1 MNRRP
6 VLALTLASLSAAS
19 LAAALTALPAAADPL
34 PGTSGLSALRQAT
47 VERADAAL
55 NSPRAFKV
63 AGSETVHQSVVKP
76 AQNRNVL
83 ELAGSNDNRTVFNH
97 YNGNSWCGS
106 FVAAMWTGKTMPD
119 PAAYPRI
126 PTSYESSQAWR
137 TDPRVAGRFHA
148 YSGATQTLPKPGDVL
163 VWSDDGSS
171 WAGHVG
177 LVVKVTA
184 STRTV
189 LTVEGNVD
197 GDEIARKSYT
207 WHTGG
212 PLRAGKTFRG
222 YTSRE

>member
-1 MNRRP
+1 VQHRP
-6 VLALTLASLSAAS
+6 VLALSAAS
-19 LAAALTALPAAADPL
+19 LLTALVALPAAADPL
-34 PGTSGLSALRQAT
+34 PPTSGLSGLRQAT
-47 VERADAAL
+47 VDRADAAL
-55 NSPRAFKV
+55 NTPRAFKV
-63 AGSETVHQSVVKP
+63 AGSETVHQSTVRP

-83 ELAGSNDNRTVFNH
+83 ERAGSNANRNVYNR

-106 FVAAMWTGKTMPD
+106 FIAAMWTGRTMPD
-119 PAAYPRI
+119 PASFPRI

-137 TDPRVAGRFHA
+137 TDPRVADRFHA
-148 YSGATQTLPKPGDVL
+148 YRGPGQTLPKPGDVL
-163 VWSDDGSS
+163 VWSDDGST

-184 STRTV
+184 STRTI

-207 WHTGG
+207 WGTGG
-212 PLRAGKTFRG
+212 PLRPGKTFRG

>member
-1 MNRRP
+1 MHHRP
-6 VLALTLASLSAAS
+6 ALA
-19 LAAALTALPAAADPL
+19 LAAASVLTALAAVPALADPL
-34 PGTSGLSALRQAT
+34 PSTTGLSGLRQAT
-47 VERADAAL
+47 VDRADAAL
-55 NSPRAFKV
+55 NNPRSFKL
-63 AGSETVHQSVVKP
+63 AGSNTLHSSTVKK

-83 ELAGSNDNRTVFNH
+83 ELSGSNDNRVVYND

-106 FVAAMWTGKTMPD
+106 FIAAMWTGHTMPD
-119 PAAYPRI
+119 PAAFPRI

-137 TDPRVAGRFHA
+137 TDPRVADRWHP
-148 YSGATQTLPKPGDVL
+148 YTGARQALPAPGDVL

-171 WAGHVG
+171 RAGHVG

-184 STRTV
+184 STRTI

-207 WHTGG
+207 WGTGG
-212 PLRAGKTFRG
+212 PQRAGKTFRG